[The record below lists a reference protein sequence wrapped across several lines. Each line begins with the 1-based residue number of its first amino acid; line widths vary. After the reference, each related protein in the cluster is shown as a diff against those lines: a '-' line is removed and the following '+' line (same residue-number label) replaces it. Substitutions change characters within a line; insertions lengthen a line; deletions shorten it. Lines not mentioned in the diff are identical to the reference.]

1 MSSFLMKFTPISVSL
16 LTVGLVLTWYTVSSV
31 GSWYRLRHIPGPS
44 FSTLFSYLWI
54 ALTTYSGKQYWILR
68 DLNIKLGP
76 LVRIGPNEIITDDLE
91 ILRKINS
98 LRGGYGRD
106 EAYLVAR
113 FIPDRDNTLT
123 ILDPATHASN
133 KAKIAAAY
141 SGRDISAFESRID
154 IPVEILLRLLR
165 RKYVHA
171 TEKKEPPLLN
181 LELLSKYFTLDIITS
196 LGFGKARGYL
206 SEETDHYDYIRNFKD
221 LWPLFATS
229 AAVLVIRKI
238 ISAQI
243 FLRLFG
249 SKPTDR
255 SGCGAM
261 KGMVAK
267 FVGTL
272 FESNTKEEQDMLGS
286 FINHGMSREHCESES
301 VFMIF
306 GGWEST
312 ASTIRS
318 ILVHTMT
325 TPRFLEKLRQ
335 EIDEAVRRGGVST
348 PILFEQAKR
357 LPYLQAILYEGLRI
371 RPAILAFFPKVVP
384 AGGDQFHNKHIP
396 AGTSVGVN
404 ISSVLHSKKLFG
416 VHPEL
421 FSPER
426 FMNLDKAKHK
436 EMERNVELAFGQGQW
451 TCVGKTLAFMN
462 LNKVVFEVFKVFD
475 LQLVEPMKPC
485 NTQTYGVFLDDG
497 LLVKATE
504 RS

>member
-1 MSSFLMKFTPISVSL
+1 
-16 LTVGLVLTWYTVSSV
+16 
-31 GSWYRLRHIPGPS
+31 
-44 FSTLFSYLWI
+44 
-54 ALTTYSGKQYWILR
+54 LTTYSGKQYWILR

-154 IPVEILLRLLR
+154 IQVEILLRLLR
-165 RKYVHA
+165 RKYVDGS
-171 TEKKEPPLLN
+171 EKKEPPLLN

-206 SEETDHYDYIRNFKD
+206 SEETDHSDYTQNVKD

-229 AAVLVIRKI
+229 AAVPVIRKI

-261 KGMVAK
+261 KG
-267 FVGTL
+267 
-272 FESNTKEEQDMLGS
+272 
-286 FINHGMSREHCESES
+286 
-301 VFMIF
+301 
-306 GGWEST
+306 
-312 ASTIRS
+312 
-318 ILVHTMT
+318 
-325 TPRFLEKLRQ
+325 
-335 EIDEAVRRGGVST
+335 
-348 PILFEQAKR
+348 
-357 LPYLQAILYEGLRI
+357 
-371 RPAILAFFPKVVP
+371 
-384 AGGDQFHNKHIP
+384 
-396 AGTSVGVN
+396 
-404 ISSVLHSKKLFG
+404 
-416 VHPEL
+416 
-421 FSPER
+421 
-426 FMNLDKAKHK
+426 
-436 EMERNVELAFGQGQW
+436 
-451 TCVGKTLAFMN
+451 
-462 LNKVVFEVFKVFD
+462 
-475 LQLVEPMKPC
+475 
-485 NTQTYGVFLDDG
+485 
-497 LLVKATE
+497 
-504 RS
+504 